1 MYTLGFG
8 SRMIANALAL
18 RAEIVGDAVQVD
30 SFGGLSHPIGQEV
43 RSSLS
48 GSNR

>member
-1 MYTLGFG
+1 MFTLGFC
-8 SRMIANALAL
+8 SRMIAIAPVW
-18 RAEIVGDAVQVD
+18 RAEIVSDAVQVD